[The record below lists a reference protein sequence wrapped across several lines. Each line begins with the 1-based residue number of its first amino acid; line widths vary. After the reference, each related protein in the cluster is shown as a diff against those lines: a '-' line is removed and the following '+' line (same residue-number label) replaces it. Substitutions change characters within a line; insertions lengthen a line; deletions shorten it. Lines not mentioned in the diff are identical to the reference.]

1 MCYFAPVPGH
11 STLAFMSSMIWRP
24 ETLVLGEGEKKVN
37 VAFLSE
43 SPTDFSAPYAHGSE
57 LG

>member
-1 MCYFAPVPGH
+1 MCYFAPVR
-11 STLAFMSSMIWRP
+11 STLGFMSSMIWRP

-43 SPTDFSAPYAHGSE
+43 SPTDFSAPYTHGSE